1 VTLATPIASDTS
13 KVEDTVRGTVAKAVV
28 VSGVTLV
35 PKGAEVVGTVVEAN
49 QSGRVKGRA
58 SIALQFDRLLVR
70 DESHEIHTT
79 RVSRQAEGS
88 ERQDVKKGGIG
99 AAGGAIVGGIA
110 GGGTGAAIGAGVGAA
125 GAVLATRGEEV
136 RLPAGTT
143 VTTTFRK
150 RRTPCRRAK

>member
-1 VTLATPIASDTS
+1 MTIPKGTALSVTLATPIASDTS

-58 SIALQFDRLLVR
+58 SIALQFDRVLVR
-70 DESHEIHTT
+70 DESYEIHTT

-99 AAGGAIVGGIA
+99 AAGGAIVGGVWPNLTSGSSTA
-110 GGGTGAAIGAGVGAA
+110 TVGSS
-125 GAVLATRGEEV
+125 
-136 RLPAGTT
+136 P
-143 VTTTFRK
+143 FS
-150 RRTPCRRAK
+150 